1 MRCASFFLLTIL
13 CLLLAVAPAI
23 ADTLYDN
30 GPYNGT
36 TDAWQIN
43 FGFSVSDLF
52 TLSPYQCQYI
62 CLVQGFNI
70 ITWNIPND
78 NLNSLEMQL
87 GSTSFGNDYSDQ
99 VLSPSG
105 SADLGANQFGYEL
118 WRYDF
123 SFGPVFVGGVGPDDW
138 ITLSNANTAE
148 GQPIYWD
155 ENSGEG
161 CRSFGCPSLAYENAV
176 GSIPSEAFTVTGVVY
191 YDAAPEPSSILLF
204 GSGVLALAGVLRR
217 KLSR

>member
-1 MRCASFFLLTIL
+1 
-13 CLLLAVAPAI
+13 LLLAVAPAT
-23 ADTLYDN
+23 ADILYDN

-52 TLSPYQCQYI
+52 ALSPYQCYYF
-62 CLVQGFNI
+62 CFVQGFNI
-70 ITWNIPND
+70 VTWNIPND

-105 SADLGANQFGYEL
+105 AADLGANQYGYEL

-123 SFGPVFVGGVGPDDW
+123 SFGPVFVGGVGYDNW
-138 ITLSNANTAE
+138 ITLLNATVTN
-148 GQPIYWD
+148 GDPIYWD
-155 ENSGEG
+155 ENSGIG
-161 CRSFGCPSLAYENAV
+161 CQSFGCPSLAYENTL
-176 GSIPSEAFTVTGVVY
+176 GSIPSEAFTATGVVY
-191 YDAAPEPSSILLF
+191 YDAAPEPSSVLLF
-204 GSGVLALAGVLRR
+204 GSGVLMLAGILRR
-217 KLSR
+217 KLHF